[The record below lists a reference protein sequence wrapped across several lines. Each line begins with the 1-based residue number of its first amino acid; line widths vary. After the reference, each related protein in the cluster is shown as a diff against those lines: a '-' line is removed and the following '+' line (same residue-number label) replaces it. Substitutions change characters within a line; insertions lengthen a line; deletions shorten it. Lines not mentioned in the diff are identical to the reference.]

1 MSFTITPQTKSV
13 KLKGAVKGVKNLQV
27 AGQWAHTPG
36 GLPVAVTSGK
46 FAVQRILK
54 SLKRDIITKE
64 ALLSELVKMGA
75 EGTKSVENCPANEP
89 ELFFE
94 KFSDDLFAYAVFLLL
109 FLIVTQIVTQHNP
122 ITIYRKE
129 KLYYR
134 HNKSN
139 LPLGSGCFYIYRNYS
154 KSRKNFSLFFLCY
167 VLTIWF
173 VLTIHSCNLKF
184 I

>member
-13 KLKGAVKGVKNLQV
+13 KLKGAVKGMKNLQV

-36 GLPVAVTSGK
+36 GLPVGVTSGK

-94 KFSDDLFAYAVFLLL
+94 KFSEDLFAYAVFCY
-109 FLIVTQIVTQHNP
+109 FFNRNP
-122 ITIYRKE
+122 T
-129 KLYYR
+129 
-134 HNKSN
+134 
-139 LPLGSGCFYIYRNYS
+139 
-154 KSRKNFSLFFLCY
+154 
-167 VLTIWF
+167 
-173 VLTIHSCNLKF
+173 
-184 I
+184 

>member
-1 MSFTITPQTKSV
+1 MGTYSV
-13 KLKGAVKGVKNLQV
+13 RTSG
-27 AGQWAHTPG
+27 W
-36 GLPVAVTSGK
+36 VTSGK

-89 ELFFE
+89 GCFLKNFRRICLHTRFF
-94 KFSDDLFAYAVFLLL
+94 VT
-109 FLIVTQIVTQHNP
+109 FLIVTQRNP

-139 LPLGSGCFYIYRNYS
+139 LPLGSGCFI
-154 KSRKNFSLFFLCY
+154 LIA
-167 VLTIWF
+167 TILNH
-173 VLTIHSCNLKF
+173 V
-184 I
+184 